1 MEIFVS
7 QDSVSKLA
15 SWNNILIFLGTG
27 LFSSTQ
33 QTLKSKTN
41 IFKSYK
47 GNKYMP
53 IKIFKKRNIYL
64 FSVACVIEAVDCDT
78 STSLLLFA
86 FNSIRDY
93 FSFNLMHIK
102 S

>member
-15 SWNNILIFLGTG
+15 SWHNILIFLGTG

-33 QTLKSKTN
+33 QTLKSKTS
-41 IFKSYK
+41 ILKSYK
-47 GNKYMP
+47 
-53 IKIFKKRNIYL
+53 FLRNVIYNL

-93 FSFNLMHIK
+93 FSFTLMHIK